1 MSQPL
6 TQILASAAFALAAA
20 ALAYRQRLHLSRSL
34 LGASV
39 RAAVQLAVVGA
50 LIALVF
56 RVPTL
61 AIAFV
66 AVMVTTASLTAGSRV
81 RALPGARRI
90 AVTAIALPAL
100 AAVGVLLAVGAFAA
114 TPRATIPTAG
124 ILIGG
129 AMLSTTLTGRRLV
142 EGLADGAE
150 EIEARLAL
158 GDRAR
163 DALAPLCR
171 RAITAALVPL
181 IDQTRS
187 AGLVTLPGTFVG
199 LVLGGASPATA
210 ARVQLTVLLTLLLVQ
225 LLSALL
231 TAELVTRAATLPG
244 ERVLVTSPEAR
255 RLR

>member
-1 MSQPL
+1 MSRPL
-6 TQILASAAFALAAA
+6 TQLLVSAAFVLAAA
-20 ALAYRQRLHLSRSL
+20 LLAHRQRLSLSRSL
-34 LGASV
+34 LIAAL
-39 RAAVQLAVVGA
+39 RAAVQLAAVGA

-56 RVPTL
+56 RLPAL

-66 AVMVTTASLTAGSRV
+66 AVMVLTASLTAGSRM
-81 RALPGARRI
+81 RALPGSRRI
-90 AVTAIALPAL
+90 AVGAIALPAL
-100 AAVGVLLAVGAFAA
+100 SAVGVLLAVGAFAA

-129 AMLSTTLTGRRLV
+129 AMLATTLTGRRLV
-142 EGLADGAE
+142 EGLVDGVD

-163 DALAPLCR
+163 DALAPLSR
-171 RAITAALVPL
+171 RAIAGAMVPL

-244 ERVLVTSPEAR
+244 ERVRVPDAPR
-255 RLR
+255 

>member
-1 MSQPL
+1 MSQPVA
-6 TQILASAAFALAAA
+6 QIAASVAFVLAAA
-20 ALAYRQRLHLSRSL
+20 WLAHRQRLGLSRAL
-34 LGASV
+34 LTAAL
-39 RAAVQLAVVGA
+39 RAALQLAVVGA

-56 RVPTL
+56 ELPAL
-61 AIAFV
+61 AVAFV
-66 AVMVTTASLTAGSRV
+66 AIMVTTASLTAGSRM
-81 RALPGARRI
+81 RALPGSRRI
-90 AVTAIALPAL
+90 AIGAIALPAL
-100 AAVGVLLAVGAFAA
+100 GATGLLLLVGAFDA

-129 AMLSTTLTGRRLV
+129 ALLATTLTGRRLV
-142 EGLADGAE
+142 EDLTGAID

-163 DALAPLCR
+163 DALAPLTR
-171 RAITAALVPL
+171 RAIAGAMVPL
-181 IDQTRS
+181 VDQTRS

-199 LVLGGASPATA
+199 LVLGGASPETA

-244 ERVLVTSPEAR
+244 ERVRQL
-255 RLR
+255 

>member
-1 MSQPL
+1 MSRPL
-6 TQILASAAFALAAA
+6 AQLLASGAFVLAAA
-20 ALAYRQRLHLSRSL
+20 LLAHRQRLGLSRAL
-34 LGASV
+34 LVAAL

-56 RVPTL
+56 RVPAL
-61 AIAFV
+61 AVAFL
-66 AVMVTTASLTAGSRV
+66 AVMVLTASLTAGSRL

-90 AVTAIALPAL
+90 AAGAIALPAL
-100 AAVGVLLAVGAFAA
+100 GATGVLLAVGAFAA

-129 AMLSTTLTGRRLV
+129 AMLATTLTGRRLV
-142 EGLADGAE
+142 EGLADGVE
-150 EIEARLAL
+150 ELEARLSL

-163 DALAPLCR
+163 DALAPLTR
-171 RAITAALVPL
+171 RAISGALVPL

-244 ERVLVTSPEAR
+244 ERVRVPGTEA
-255 RLR
+255 

>member
-6 TQILASAAFALAAA
+6 TQILASAAFVLAAA
-20 ALAYRQRLHLSRSL
+20 LLAWRQRLGLTRSL
-34 LGASV
+34 LIASV
-39 RAAVQLAVVGA
+39 RAAAQLAVVGA

-56 RVPTL
+56 RVPAL

-66 AVMVTTASLTAGSRV
+66 AVMVATASLTAGSRM

-90 AVTAIALPAL
+90 AVAAIALPAL
-100 AAVGVLLAVGAFAA
+100 SAVGVLLAVGAFAA

-142 EGLADGAE
+142 EGLADGID

-171 RAITAALVPL
+171 RAIGGALVPL

-210 ARVQLTVLLTLLLVQ
+210 ARVQLVVLLTLLLVQ

-244 ERVLVTSPEAR
+244 ERVLVTSPEGR
-255 RLR
+255 RSR

>member
-6 TQILASAAFALAAA
+6 AQLLASAAFVVAAA
-20 ALAYRQRLHLSRSL
+20 ALAYRQRLNLSRSL
-34 LGASV
+34 LTAAL

-56 RVPTL
+56 EIPAL
-61 AIAFV
+61 AIVFV
-66 AVMVTTASLTAGSRV
+66 AVMVATASLTAGSRM

-90 AVTAIALPAL
+90 AIGAIALPAL
-100 AAVGVLLAVGAFAA
+100 GATGVLLAVGAFAA

-129 AMLSTTLTGRRLV
+129 AMLATTLTGRRLIEDLV
-142 EGLADGAE
+142 AGVD
-150 EIEARLAL
+150 EIETRLAL

-163 DALAPLCR
+163 DALVPLTR
-171 RAITAALVPL
+171 RAIGGALVPL

-199 LVLGGASPATA
+199 LVLGGASPETA

-231 TAELVTRAATLPG
+231 TAELVTRAATLPS
-244 ERVLVTSPEAR
+244 ERVRVPGAAG
-255 RLR
+255 